1 MRPLLFLTFSQMRN
15 SIRRSLTSVRR
26 LIALL
31 VAGAYYY
38 WFIARMLLR
47 RDIDLPPM
55 PSVQYPIEVASAVVF
70 GLAILVNLFFLS
82 LVGVQRSGFRPADVD
97 MLFPT
102 PISPRAVVMFRI
114 IRENFVALIYPLIFV
129 ILGGAA
135 LASLAKAW
143 LREVPNR
150 EALTWLPYTAALSWL
165 LVQSTWLAAGHAFSL
180 GTANDRVSVWV
191 KRTPAIIAVLALAV
205 LVVFV
210 REVVGLHGWS
220 GKAFIEAFTSEPL
233 RYLYFP
239 AAAAAEIALM
249 PLTGHYLA
257 AGLSVLGYALALAVV
272 LHLALRYSPALYEQA
287 ALAVAS
293 SQPSETAARSGDFMQ
308 YYSNLARQGKLKAGR
323 FRWLSGLRWQG
334 PNAVIWRDAV
344 VSLRV
349 AGHWY
354 VLGLVGMGIYA
365 AFLRYIA
372 SSSPG
377 WGLVEMQFMF
387 AGMIAFIATWTSS
400 RAGFIDLLRKVDA
413 NKALPFTMMRSLF
426 AQSLVRNLSACF
438 WAWLFYVI
446 AVLIDPRV
454 FLGAIAFAV
463 AVVPFAYVVSSSV
476 LVHLLLFPDVEDSSQ
491 RMIRE
496 FLTMLTMLVA
506 LLPAGAV
513 AAGLFALLDGQ
524 VLLAAVVASFVNVGV
539 AALLLL
545 VAAELYT
552 GFNPSE

>member
-1 MRPLLFLTFSQMRN
+1 MRPLLFLTFSQLRN

-38 WFIARMLLR
+38 WFIMRMFLR
-47 RDIDLPPM
+47 RDADLPVM
-55 PSVQYPIEVASAVVF
+55 PSVQYPVEVASAVVF
-70 GLAILVNLFFLS
+70 GLATLVTLFFLS

-102 PISPRAVVMFRI
+102 PVSPRAVVMFRI

-129 ILGGAA
+129 LLGGAA
-135 LASLAKAW
+135 FASLAKAW

-165 LVQSTWLAAGHAFSL
+165 LVQATWIAAGHAFSL
-180 GTANDRVSVWV
+180 ATANDRVSVWV
-191 KRTPAIIAVLALAV
+191 KRTPAILAV
-205 LVVFV
+205 SAAVALVAAV
-210 REVVGLHGWS
+210 RRVVLMHGWS
-220 GKAFIEAFTSEPL
+220 GDAFVQAFASGPI

-239 AAAAAEIALM
+239 ASAAAEIALA
-249 PLTGHYLA
+249 PLTGNYLG
-257 AGLSVLGYALALAVV
+257 AGLAVLGYVLALAIV
-272 LHLALRYSPALYEQA
+272 LHLALRFSSALYEQA

-293 SQPSETAARSGDFMQ
+293 SQPSETAMRSGDFMQ

-323 FRWLSGLRWQG
+323 LKWLRGLRWQG
-334 PNAVIWRDAV
+334 PKAVIWRDAI

-349 AGHWY
+349 SGHWY
-354 VLGLVGMGIYA
+354 ALGLVGMAAYA
-365 AFLRYIA
+365 AFLLYIGA
-372 SSSPG
+372 TSPQPG
-377 WGLVEMQFMF
+377 FAESQFMV

-413 NKALPFTMMRSLF
+413 NKALPFSMIHSLF
-426 AQSLVRNLSACF
+426 AQSLVRNLSACT
-438 WAWLFYVI
+438 WAWMLCGIAALIEPGVSAVAISIAI
-446 AVLIDPRV
+446 AVLP
-454 FLGAIAFAV
+454 LT
-463 AVVPFAYVVSSSV
+463 YVVSSSV
-476 LVHLLLFPDVEDSSQ
+476 LVHLLLFPDLEDSSQ

-496 FLTMLTMLVA
+496 LLTMLTMLVA
-506 LLPAGAV
+506 VLPAGAV
-513 AAGLFALLDGQ
+513 AVGLFALLNGQ
-524 VLLAAVVASFVNVGV
+524 VLVAATVASVVNVGV

-545 VAAELYT
+545 LAAELYA